1 MEMRTYREAGPSI
14 SLLGLGCMRLPKVC
28 PDKDDIDFAAAQEM
42 VDYAYAHGVNYYDT
56 AYVYH
61 GGTSEQFIGPALKKY
76 PRDSYYLATKMPG
89 WDLTCREDAV
99 KIFEEQLA
107 NCQVDYFDFYLCHSL
122 SESNYRK
129 YKDLGVIDYLDEQK
143 KAGRI
148 RRLGF
153 SFHAT
158 LPILEEVLSWYSW
171 DFAQIQLN
179 YLDWEAQQAKE
190 QYEMLSGRGLPVI
203 IMEPVRGGAL
213 ASPCAE
219 SDRIFH
225 AAAPGRSTASWA
237 IRYAASLPGVL
248 TVLSGMS
255 SMEQLQDNIATMTG
269 FSPLTPEEYE
279 VVGRALAAY
288 KAHVTIPCTGCRY
301 CMDCPS
307 GVDIPLMF
315 KLYNRYAV
323 TKDKGDYQ
331 KALAEVP
338 QSAQMQSCVAC
349 GVCMGHCPQSIRIPD
364 ELARIRELADSW
376 QKKA

>member
-1 MEMRTYREAGPSI
+1 MEKRPYRDTGLSV
-14 SLLGLGCMRLPKVC
+14 SLLGLGCMRLPKVS
-28 PDKDDIDFAAAQEM
+28 PDKEDIDFAAAQEM

-76 PRDSYYLATKMPG
+76 PRDTYFLATKMPG
-89 WDLTCREDAV
+89 WDLTCLDEAV
-99 KIFEEQLA
+99 KIFEKQLV
-107 NCQVDYFDFYLCHSL
+107 NCQTDYFDFYLCHSL
-122 SESNYRK
+122 SPSSYRK
-129 YKDLGVIDYLDEQK
+129 YKDLGIIDYLDEQK
-143 KAGRI
+143 KKGRI

-158 LPILEEVLSWYSW
+158 LPILEEVLTWYPW

-190 QYEMLSGRGLPVI
+190 QYEMLSSHGLPVI
-203 IMEPVRGGAL
+203 IMEPVRGGTL
-213 ASPCAE
+213 ASPCAQ
-219 SDRIFH
+219 SDRIFKE
-225 AAAPGRSTASWA
+225 AAPGRSVASWA

-255 SMEQLQDNIATMTG
+255 NMEQLKDNIDTMTG
-269 FSPLTPEEYE
+269 FRPLAPEEYA
-279 VVGRALAAY
+279 VVDRALAAY

-315 KLYNRYAV
+315 KLYNQYAI
-323 TKDKGDYQ
+323 TREKDDYK

-338 QSAQMQSCVAC
+338 QSARMESCVAC
-349 GVCMGHCPQSIRIPD
+349 GVCASHCPQSIQIPQ
-364 ELARIRELADSW
+364 ELAKIRALVESW
-376 QKKA
+376 QK